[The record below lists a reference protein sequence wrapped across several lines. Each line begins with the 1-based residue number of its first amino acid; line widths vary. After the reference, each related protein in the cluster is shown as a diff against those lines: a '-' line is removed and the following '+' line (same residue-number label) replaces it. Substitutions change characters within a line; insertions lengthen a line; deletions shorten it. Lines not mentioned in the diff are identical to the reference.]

1 MPITL
6 MTFAIFVRSDM
17 VVNPGWLQFADTILV
32 LIGVCGIT
40 FAMFGRFAENLVV
53 DIPLRVVL
61 AAFGIVVLLH
71 PDENVARVAAAAVFI
86 AAVIGFWRHRLI
98 APPKGQPVRPTAP
111 AAEPLP
117 SDLRKI
123 ETQLE

>member
-1 MPITL
+1 
-6 MTFAIFVRSDM
+6 M

-40 FAMFGRFAENLVV
+40 FAMFGRFMESLLA
-53 DIPLRVVL
+53 DIPIRLVL
-61 AAFGIVVLLH
+61 AAFAIVTLLH
-71 PDENVARVAAAAVFI
+71 PDENVARMTAAVVFI
-86 AAVIGFWRHRLI
+86 AAVIGIWRHRLI
-98 APPKGQPVRPTAP
+98 APPKEQAVRPTAP
-111 AAEPLP
+111 AAESLP